1 MMTGSAMAIT
11 RIVLGIAQGLALY
24 FLYRAFEAKAWPA
37 MNGLVFAP
45 LLLTT
50 VFVPIIASAGLGNLR
65 ARTLIVWVVLA
76 AALLSGL
83 AIHDVTRA
91 FSETTATFPRETPSP
106 ILWFF
111 AAAGLFIAQSLVVA
125 GDSDRRFIASYP
137 RYFDVSW
144 KHGVQLVL
152 AVVFVGVFWALLW
165 LGTELFRTIGLTFL
179 AELIKRPWFAAPATT
194 AMFACAIHVTD
205 VRAGLVRGMR
215 TLKLTLMA
223 WLLPLMALLA
233 AAFLLALP
241 FTGLESL
248 WHTRRATQVLLAAA
262 AALVFLL
269 NAAYQDGRPE
279 SPLPRVLRYAE
290 LLAAA
295 ALVPLVAISAYGLS
309 LRVQQYGWT
318 PDRIIVLACIVV
330 AACYAAGYALAGA
343 LTGVSLRWVAATNV
357 VTAFVILAVLL
368 ALFSPVADPA
378 RISVADQVAR
388 LQSGK
393 VAPEQFDFSFLRFSA
408 GRYGREALETL
419 KANREGPRATDIAE
433 RAERALAQQNRYAAR
448 SPAAPSTPEERAKNI
463 TVRAG
468 GTALPEAF
476 LKQDWRDVP
485 RQWQLPHCL
494 TGARDCDAVMVDL
507 DGDGAPEIVLFSAPS
522 GNATAFKLVDA
533 TWTVLGTLANT
544 GCAGMR
550 DALRA
555 GQVEAVTPTLKELE
569 VAGNRMRVTTG
580 CR

>member
-1 MMTGSAMAIT
+1 MTGSTMAIT

-50 VFVPIIASAGLGNLR
+50 VFVPIIAAAGLGNLR
-65 ARTLIVWVVLA
+65 ARTLILWVVLA

-83 AIHDVTRA
+83 AIHDVTRGI
-91 FSETTATFPRETPSP
+91 SETTATFPRETPSP

-125 GDSDRRFIASYP
+125 GDKDRRFVASYP

-165 LGTELFRTIGLTFL
+165 LGTELFRIIGLTFL
-179 AELIKRPWFAAPATT
+179 ADLIKRPWFAAPATT

-233 AAFLLALP
+233 AAFLLALL

-248 WHTRRATQVLLAAA
+248 WHTRRATQVLLIAA

-295 ALVPLVAISAYGLS
+295 ALVPLVAISAYGLN

-318 PDRIIVLACIVV
+318 PDRIIAVACIVV
-330 AACYAAGYALAGA
+330 ATCYAAGYALAGV
-343 LTGVSLRWVAATNV
+343 LTGISLRWVAATNV
-357 VTAFVILAVLL
+357 VTAFVILTVLL

-388 LQSGK
+388 LQSGRI
-393 VAPEQFDFSFLRFSA
+393 APDRFDFNFLRFSA

-419 KANREGPRATDIAE
+419 KANREGPRAADIAE
-433 RAERALAQQNRYAAR
+433 RAEKALAQQTRYAVR
-448 SPAAPSTPEERAKNI
+448 PATSSTPEERAKII
-463 TVRAG
+463 TVRFG
-468 GTALPEAF
+468 GTSLPESF
-476 LKQDWRDVP
+476 LAQDWRDAP
-485 RQWQLPHCL
+485 QQWQLPHCL
-494 TGARDCDAVMVDL
+494 TGTRDCDALIVDL

-522 GNATAFKLVDA
+522 GGGAAFKLVDA
-533 TWTVLGTLANT
+533 KWTLLGTLTNT
-544 GCAGMR
+544 GCKGMR
-550 DALRA
+550 EAMRA
-555 GQVEAVTPTLKELE
+555 GQIAAVAAPLKELE
-569 VAGNRMRVTTG
+569 VAGNRMRVNTG
-580 CR
+580 CQ